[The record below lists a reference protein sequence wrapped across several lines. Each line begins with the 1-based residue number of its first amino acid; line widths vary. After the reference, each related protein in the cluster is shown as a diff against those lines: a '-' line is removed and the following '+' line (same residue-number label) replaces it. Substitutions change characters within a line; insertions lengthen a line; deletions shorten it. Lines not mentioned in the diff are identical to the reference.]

1 MRGQL
6 LVGLKTET
14 VPGNGWGRLSRTTQS
29 RAATAPAED
38 TFTVRIRF
46 PPPDPPA
53 STGLNTIVHPGLT
66 PADQSLRSSPWP
78 QCRDR
83 VSPVSPPPTGCRGY
97 ALTVASPF
105 ETQRL
110 TGRVAQAVSQRED
123 ARYRRRE
130 RISRDRRGTLHR
142 RLLVEAACHHR
153 RPYRRPRPCAT
164 GGAWPRRRREPR
176 EPREPRE
183 DAGNQGLHERWL
195 RFNEGK

>member
-1 MRGQL
+1 
-6 LVGLKTET
+6 
-14 VPGNGWGRLSRTTQS
+14 
-29 RAATAPAED
+29 
-38 TFTVRIRF
+38 
-46 PPPDPPA
+46 
-53 STGLNTIVHPGLT
+53 
-66 PADQSLRSSPWP
+66 
-78 QCRDR
+78 
-83 VSPVSPPPTGCRGY
+83 
-97 ALTVASPF
+97 
-105 ETQRL
+105 
-110 TGRVAQAVSQRED
+110 VSQRED

-195 RFNEGK
+195 RFNEGKKRTGIAIANVAVARELAGWCWSFAMLADLKRPAARREPTPGAT